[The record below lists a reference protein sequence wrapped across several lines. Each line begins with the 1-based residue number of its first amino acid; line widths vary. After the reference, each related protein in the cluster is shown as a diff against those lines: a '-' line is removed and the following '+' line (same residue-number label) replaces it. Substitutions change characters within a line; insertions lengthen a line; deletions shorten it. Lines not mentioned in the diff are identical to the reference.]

1 MKNIDLPMLLVWV
14 AGISLSLCPCVLFFL
29 AKMIGI
35 L

>member
-1 MKNIDLPMLLVWV
+1 MKNLDLPMLIVWV
-14 AGISLSLCPCVLFFL
+14 AGIGLCPCVLFFL